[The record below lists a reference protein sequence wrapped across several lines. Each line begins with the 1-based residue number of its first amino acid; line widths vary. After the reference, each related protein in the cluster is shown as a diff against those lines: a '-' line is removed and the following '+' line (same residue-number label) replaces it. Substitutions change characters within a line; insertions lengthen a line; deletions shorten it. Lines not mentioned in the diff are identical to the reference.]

1 MGKNSTGFISTTRP
15 SDIFLIKKY
24 LILRERVRKFYQF
37 RGNLRKSN
45 LAKLGNF
52 MLLYAFIFTMITT
65 LTTFDLLTTVPLNP
79 IRSSCNVDHSFVFET
94 KKKPPLTQSL
104 I

>member
-1 MGKNSTGFISTTRP
+1 
-15 SDIFLIKKY
+15 
-24 LILRERVRKFYQF
+24 
-37 RGNLRKSN
+37 
-45 LAKLGNF
+45 